1 MTRTTDDAKIT
12 TRADRDRLPPRHEP
26 YWRSIDGKT
35 LSLGYR
41 KGPQGGVWIARLRE
55 DGAYR
60 KLVLGRTDDTLP
72 ATVGKGEK
80 LGVHE
85 TAPVIDF
92 RQAQAKATEW
102 ADHKLRVT
110 AGLEAARSATPAK
123 PYTVADALA
132 DYLADYTARGGKALV
147 QTRNAI
153 AAHIAPALGQEL
165 VARLTRDKLRRW
177 HRALATAPARL
188 RAAKGKVNLRE
199 PYDDADDAQRRRRA
213 TANRVLTI
221 LKATL
226 NHARR
231 EGLVSCPDDA
241 WASVLPFKE
250 ADAPKVRYL
259 TDAETTR
266 LINACAG
273 DFRDL
278 VLAALLTG
286 CRYGELMKLKAGDFD
301 RQAGTLLVQVSK
313 GGKPRH
319 IVLTDEGR
327 AHFGRLAAGS
337 LGADLMLTREAIAK
351 QATKQNPAVMMRV
364 AWSDAD
370 QHRPIK
376 EACAVAKI
384 VPAIS
389 FHILRHCYAS
399 RLAMRGVSLPV
410 IAAQLGHKDTR
421 MTERHYAHLAPSY
434 VADVVRGAFGSLG
447 VALPTSNVTPIV
459 KASA

>member
-1 MTRTTDDAKIT
+1 MTRTTEDAKIT
-12 TRADRDRLPPRHEP
+12 TRADRDRLAPRHEP

-41 KGPQGGVWIARLRE
+41 KGQQGGMWIARLRE
-55 DGAYR
+55 AGAYH
-60 KLVLGRTDDTLP
+60 KTTLGRTDDTLP

-80 LGVHE
+80 LGLGE
-85 TAPVIDF
+85 SAPVMDF
-92 RQAQAKATEW
+92 RQAQAKASEW
-102 ADHKLRVT
+102 ADHQLRIR
-110 AGLEAARSATPAK
+110 AGLEATRSTVPAK
-123 PYTVADALA
+123 PYAVAEALA
-132 DYLADYTARGGKALV
+132 DYMADYTARGGKALV

-153 AAHIAPALGQEL
+153 SAHIEPALGQEF
-165 VARLTRDKLRRW
+165 VTRLTRDRIRRW

-188 RAAKGKVNLRE
+188 RAAKGKVNLRT
-199 PYDDADDAQRRRRA
+199 YDDDDDDTQRRRRA

-221 LKATL
+221 LKAAL

-241 WASVLPFKE
+241 WASVLPFKG
-250 ADAPKVRYL
+250 ADAPKIRYL
-259 TDAETTR
+259 TDAETTS

-278 VLAALLTG
+278 MLAALLTG
-286 CRYGELMKLKAGDFD
+286 CRYGELMKLKMGDFD
-301 RQAGTLLVQVSK
+301 LQAGTLLVQVSK

-319 IVLTDEGR
+319 VVLTDEGR
-327 AHFGRLAAGS
+327 THFERLGSGRLG
-337 LGADLMLTREAIAK
+337 LDLMLKRDAIATP
-351 QATKQNPAVMMRV
+351 ATKRSPAITKRV
-364 AWSDAD
+364 AWSNAD

-376 EACAVAKI
+376 AACAIAKI
-384 VPAIS
+384 DPAIS

-399 RLAMRGVSLPV
+399 RLAMRGVSMPV

-421 MTERHYAHLAPSY
+421 MTERHYAHLAPSH

-447 VALPTSNVTPIV
+447 LNCLPAT
-459 KASA
+459 